1 MKCECAAME
10 NLSED
15 GFERCEQFG
24 DWSTCS
30 SEHWDEDH
38 RDSSGFGDWTS
49 FKEDLSEESDSA
61 DLSSQEGQI
70 SGHEHKVE
78 RGDEPW
84 IVIHDCFHFEEMV
97 RDTDMMDVLPLSQL
111 LHISTHTPPLP
122 AGLLRKGASFYHQLL
137 CEPKPPSI
145 TGPKPNLHSHKQ
157 LIDTLQ
163 LKQSN
168 TLQNRDL
175 PHLGFEKPESS
186 SSALIQTKLTA
197 PTWCQNSPG
206 FFYQI
211 SRQWLSQYSL
221 RLQDHQEKK
230 DLL

>member
-10 NLSED
+10 KLGED
-15 GFERCEQFG
+15 GFERCEQFE
-24 DWSTCS
+24 DWSS

-38 RDSSGFGDWTS
+38 RDSSGFGDWAS
-49 FKEDLSEESDSA
+49 FKDGLSEESDSA
-61 DLSSQEGQI
+61 DLLSQEGQT

-84 IVIHDCFHFEEMV
+84 IVIHDCFHVEEIV
-97 RDTDMMDVLPLSQL
+97 RDTDMMDFLPLSQL
-111 LHISTHTPPLP
+111 LHNSTHTPPPP
-122 AGLLRKGASFYHQLL
+122 AVLLRKGASFYHSLL
-137 CEPKPPSI
+137 CEPKSSSV

-157 LIDTLQ
+157 LTDTLQ

-168 TLQNRDL
+168 TSQNTDL
-175 PHLGFEKPESS
+175 LHLGFEKPQSS
-186 SSALIQTKLTA
+186 SAALIQTKLTA
-197 PTWCQNSPG
+197 PTWCQTSPG

-211 SRQWLSQYSL
+211 SHRWLSQNSL
-221 RLQDHQEKK
+221 RLQNNQDNKK